1 MRLKVIYQAGDSEVF
16 EFKKQVITVGRGS
29 KCDLRVNGEGISRE
43 HLRIEEKDNQYFITD
58 LGSSNGSFMN
68 DEKLEALQETDFTTF
83 FPVVLGAGTQVMLLN
98 EDESSDDSKSSS
110 SLLASNPNEYKPT
123 GKAMMGAM
131 MSDDDASSPGRKI
144 PKGIKSRRT
153 SKASS
158 SSSQSLIIVLAALAA
173 GYYYFFM
180 QEEQP
185 QIQQQ
190 VRKQAPKKQKKK
202 AAPTEERVITAK
214 DTDANTVLE
223 YGKCLSETEKAL
235 CSNFNFKDYYEGI
248 AIKIDTVFVVI
259 NAENQLSNFK
269 FEHPLT
275 EDEKLQVEQLRA
287 IEQRAKVR
295 NTSFQGVSNVDEQ
308 ITSEGLAISIVFKES
323 FLNSLKSQPE
333 IKYVYFLVFDRVSG
347 KPKISYTK
355 VLEKSLLSQIN
366 SAESLVATKM
376 LLLAN
381 NAQLFKNKVQTIY
394 TQQNRGRTRARRRR

>member
-259 NAENQLSNFK
+259 NAENRLSNFK

>member
-259 NAENQLSNFK
+259 NAENRLSNFK
-269 FEHPLT
+269 FEHSLT
-275 EDEKLQVEQLRA
+275 EDEKLQVEQLKS

>member
-269 FEHPLT
+269 FEHSLT